1 MMSLAE
7 QILFEAIDEVN
18 LDQDPL
24 KLIEK
29 KNDVIL
35 LGSGSSIDSLAL
47 VRLLVEV
54 ERLLE
59 ESTGKS
65 IAIVDESTFE
75 ALDSPFATV
84 GSLTEHLHKL
94 LG

>member
-7 QILFEAIDEVN
+7 EILFEAIDEVN

-24 KLIEK
+24 KKIEK
-29 KNDVIL
+29 KKDVIL

-54 ERLLE
+54 ERFLE
-59 ESTGKS
+59 EKTGKS
-65 IAIVDESTFE
+65 ITIVDESTFE

-84 GSLTEHLHKL
+84 GSLTTHLHKL